1 MTIEIKPV
9 ENVNAV
15 VRVPTSKSIT
25 NRALIAAAL
34 ANGISE
40 VVDFSTAD
48 DCRLMIEAL
57 RKFGVS
63 IEEIGNKLI
72 VTGTGGK
79 IKPPDSDIFVGNAGT
94 TMRFLAGFAAIADGP
109 TIIYGDER
117 MNSRP
122 IGDLTTALEQ
132 LGIRTE
138 TNNGYPP
145 VKIYGGKL
153 RGGTV
158 SIDASKSSQFVSSIL
173 LIAPYAT
180 KDVDLVMSDI
190 ARPTTRQNDF
200 IGLVP
205 FGRVASKPYLDI
217 TTEVM
222 QSFGA
227 DVQEKTNGYYINS
240 AEPYKP
246 TSYIIEG
253 DYSSASYFF
262 AAAAV
267 TGGKV
272 TVQNLNPHSKQGD
285 AGFLEVL
292 QKIGC
297 KIIKDVSG
305 ITVVGCPKLSG
316 ITIDMNE
323 MPDMVPTLAVTAL
336 FANGKTKIENVAHLR
351 FKESDRLYALATEM
365 RKLGAEV
372 TEFDDGLEIVPKEKY
387 IGVEIETY
395 NDHRIAMS
403 FAVAGLKIPG
413 IKIINPGCV
422 KKSFPD
428 FWNEFEKL
436 YL

>member
-9 ENVNAV
+9 ENINAV

-34 ANGISE
+34 ANGVSE
-40 VVDFSTAD
+40 IVDFSTAD
-48 DCRLMIEAL
+48 DCQLMIKAL
-57 RKFGVS
+57 GKFGVK

-79 IKPPDSDIFVGNAGT
+79 IKAPDADVFVGNAGT
-94 TMRFLAGFAAIADGP
+94 TMRFLAGLAALADGS
-109 TIIYGDER
+109 TIIYGDDR
-117 MNSRP
+117 MNLRP

-132 LGIRTE
+132 FGIRTE

-153 RGGTV
+153 KGGLV
-158 SIDASKSSQFVSSIL
+158 RIDASKSSQFVSSIL
-173 LIAPYAT
+173 LVAPYAT
-180 KDVDLVMSDI
+180 KDVDLLLSDI
-190 ARPTTRQNDF
+190 
-200 IGLVP
+200 
-205 FGRVASKPYLDI
+205 VASKPYLDN

-222 QSFGA
+222 QLFGA
-227 DVQEKTNGYYINS
+227 DVQKKTNGYHINGS
-240 AEPYKP
+240 NRYQP
-246 TSYIIEG
+246 TTYLIEG

-272 TVQNLNPHSKQGD
+272 TVQNLNHPSKQGD
-285 AGFLEVL
+285 ARFLDVL
-292 QKIGC
+292 QKMGC
-297 KIIKDVSG
+297 TVIKDVSG
-305 ITVVGCPKLSG
+305 IAVVGSPKLSG

-323 MPDMVPTLAVTAL
+323 IPDMVPTLAVIAL
-336 FANGKTKIENVAHLR
+336 FAKGKTKIENVAHLR

-372 TEFDDGLEIVPKEKY
+372 TEFDDGLEIVPKGKY

-403 FAVAGLKIPG
+403 FAIAGLKIPG
-413 IKIINPGCV
+413 IKIFNPVCV
-422 KKSFPD
+422 KKSFPN
-428 FWNEFEKL
+428 FWDEFEKIVS
-436 YL
+436 

>member
-1 MTIEIKPV
+1 MTKIER
-9 ENVNAV
+9 VNAV
-15 VRVPTSKSIT
+15 VNVPTSKSIT

-40 VVDFSTAD
+40 IMNFSTAD
-48 DCRLMIEAL
+48 DCRLMIDAL
-57 RKFGVS
+57 RKLGVG

-79 IKPPDSDIFVGNAGT
+79 IKAPDSDLFVGNAGT
-94 TMRFLAGFAAIADGP
+94 TMRFLAGFAALADGS

-117 MNSRP
+117 MNLRP

-153 RGGTV
+153 MGGTV
-158 SIDASKSSQFVSSIL
+158 RIDASKSSQFVSSIL
-173 LIAPYAT
+173 LIAPYAASN
-180 KDVDLVMSDI
+180 VDLLLSGQI
-190 ARPTTRQNDF
+190 
-200 IGLVP
+200 
-205 FGRVASKPYLDI
+205 ASKPYLDI
-217 TTEVM
+217 TYEVM

-240 AEPYKP
+240 TKRYQP
-246 TSYIIEG
+246 TTYIIEG

-272 TVQNLNPHSKQGD
+272 TVQNLNSQSKQGD

-292 QKIGC
+292 QKMGC
-297 KIIKDVSG
+297 KVIKDVHPDYFGVEG
-305 ITVVGCPKLSG
+305 ITVVGSSELSG
-316 ITIDMNE
+316 LTIDMND
-323 MPDMVPTLAVTAL
+323 MPDMVPTLAVIAL
-336 FANGKTKIENVAHLR
+336 FAKGKTNIENVAHLR
-351 FKESDRLYALATEM
+351 HKESDRLFAMATEL

-372 TEFDDGLEIVPKEKY
+372 TEFDGGLEIVPKEKY
-387 IGVEIETY
+387 IGAEINTY

-403 FAVAGLKIPG
+403 FAVAGLKIPNIR
-413 IKIINPGCV
+413 IKNPGCV
-422 KKSFPD
+422 KKSFPI
-428 FWNEFEKL
+428 FWYEFEKL

>member
-1 MTIEIKPV
+1 MTTV
-9 ENVNAV
+9 ENINAV

-34 ANGISE
+34 ANGVSE

-79 IKPPDSDIFVGNAGT
+79 IKASDSDIFVGNAGT
-94 TMRFLAGFAAIADGP
+94 TMRFLAGLAALADGS

-117 MNSRP
+117 MNLRP

-132 LGIRTE
+132 LGIRIE

-145 VKIYGGKL
+145 VKIVGGELK
-153 RGGTV
+153 GGTV
-158 SIDASKSSQFVSSIL
+158 HIDASKSSQFVSSIL
-173 LIAPYAT
+173 LIAPYAIQ
-180 KDVDLVMSDI
+180 DVDLVLGDR
-190 ARPTTRQNDF
+190 ARSTM
-200 IGLVP
+200 P

-217 TTEVM
+217 TRVVM

-227 DVQEKTNGYYINS
+227 DVQEKTNGYYIS
-240 AEPYKP
+240 STKRYQPA
-246 TSYIIEG
+246 TYIIEG

-292 QKIGC
+292 QKMGC

-305 ITVVGCPKLSG
+305 ITVVGCPELSG

-323 MPDMVPTLAVTAL
+323 MPDMVPTLAVMAL

-351 FKESDRLYALATEM
+351 YKESDRLYSLATEI
-365 RKLGAEV
+365 RKLGVEV
-372 TEFDDGLEIVPKEKY
+372 TEFDDGLEIVPKGKY
-387 IGVEIETY
+387 IGVVIETY

-403 FAVAGLKIPG
+403 FAIAGLKIPG

-428 FWNEFEKL
+428 FWDEFSQHFPPHCKGGG
-436 YL
+436 

>member
-9 ENVNAV
+9 ENINAV

-34 ANGISE
+34 ANGVSE
-40 VVDFSTAD
+40 IVDFSTAD
-48 DCRLMIEAL
+48 DCQLMIKAL
-57 RKFGVS
+57 GKFGVK

-79 IKPPDSDIFVGNAGT
+79 IKAPDADVFVGNAGT
-94 TMRFLAGFAAIADGP
+94 TMRFLAGLAALADGS
-109 TIIYGDER
+109 TIIYGDDR
-117 MNSRP
+117 MNVRP

-132 LGIRTE
+132 FGIRTE

-153 RGGTV
+153 KGGLV
-158 SIDASKSSQFVSSIL
+158 RIDASKSSQFVSSIL
-173 LIAPYAT
+173 LVAPYAT
-180 KDVDLVMSDI
+180 KDVDLLLSDI
-190 ARPTTRQNDF
+190 
-200 IGLVP
+200 
-205 FGRVASKPYLDI
+205 VASKPYLDI

-222 QSFGA
+222 QLFGA
-227 DVQEKTNGYYINS
+227 DVQEKTNGYHINGS
-240 AEPYKP
+240 KRYQPA
-246 TSYIIEG
+246 TFIIEG

-272 TVQNLNPHSKQGD
+272 TVQNLNHPSKQGD
-285 AGFLEVL
+285 ARFLDVL
-292 QKIGC
+292 QKMGC
-297 KIIKDVSG
+297 TVIKDVSA
-305 ITVVGCPKLSG
+305 IAVVGSPKLSG

-323 MPDMVPTLAVTAL
+323 IPDMVSTLAVIAL
-336 FANGKTKIENVAHLR
+336 FAKGKTKIVNVAHLR

-372 TEFDDGLEIVPKEKY
+372 TEFDDGLEIVPKGKY

-403 FAVAGLKIPG
+403 FAIAGLKIPG
-413 IKIINPGCV
+413 IKIFNPVCV
-422 KKSFPD
+422 KKSFPN
-428 FWNEFEKL
+428 FWDEFEKIVS
-436 YL
+436 

>member
-1 MTIEIKPV
+1 MTIENKEIKTV
-9 ENVNAV
+9 KEVNAV

-25 NRALIAAAL
+25 NRVLIAAAL

-40 VVDFSTAD
+40 INHFSTAD

-57 RKFGVS
+57 RKFGVR

-72 VTGTGGK
+72 VTGTAGT
-79 IKPPDSDIFVGNAGT
+79 IKAPETDLYVANAGT
-94 TMRFLAGFAAIADGP
+94 TMRFLAGLAALADGS

-122 IGDLTTALEQ
+122 IGDLTTVLEQ

-138 TNNGYPP
+138 SNNGYPP

-153 RGGTV
+153 KGGV
-158 SIDASKSSQFVSSIL
+158 VHIDPSKSSQFVSSIL

-180 KDVDLVMSDI
+180 SNVDLLLS
-190 ARPTTRQNDF
+190 R
-200 IGLVP
+200 
-205 FGRVASKPYLDI
+205 RVASKPYIDI
-217 TTEVM
+217 TTDVM

-227 DVQEKTNGYYINS
+227 DVQENTNGYSINS
-240 AEPYKP
+240 TKRYQP

-262 AAAAV
+262 ATAAV

-272 TVQNLNPHSKQGD
+272 TVQNLNPHSEQAD
-285 AGFLEVL
+285 ARFLEVL
-292 QKIGC
+292 QKMGC
-297 KIIKDVSG
+297 TVIKDVSG
-305 ITVVGCPKLSG
+305 ITVVGSPKLSG
-316 ITIDMNE
+316 ITIDMNQ
-323 MPDMVPTLAVTAL
+323 MPDIVPTLAVIAL

-351 FKESDRLYALATEM
+351 FKESDRLFALATEL

-372 TEFDDGLEIVPKEKY
+372 TEFDDRLEIVPKEKY

-395 NDHRIAMS
+395 NDHRLAMS
-403 FAVAGLKIPG
+403 FAVAGLKIPN
-413 IKIINPGCV
+413 ISILNPACV
-422 KKSFPD
+422 KKSFPE
-428 FWNEFEKL
+428 FWEEFGKL